1 MSSYQSLQ
9 NVVKIVEEL
18 RNCSS
23 TNGKIYILE
32 KNKNN
37 ELLKKILWYTYNDYQ
52 YGIKKTTIDKMKF
65 NNPKHNE
72 ELIEILFTTY
82 GREEEIENIKKK
94 NNITVDGNRWNN
106 NLWNM
111 FDYLAN
117 ENINNKLIKEVE
129 NLIEY
134 FPNEEVRYLIQM
146 ILLKDLRCNINV
158 KLINKAFKGLINTHD
173 IMLGSKWDGKLTRK
187 KALSLKLDG
196 VRCSFLVSN
205 NNIVPKT
212 RQNKT
217 IEGMNEL
224 NNAIRSICG
233 DNEYFIDGELLAIND
248 NSMDSKEL
256 FKKTSSIINSKGI
269 KKGLTFVIFDMIPLE
284 DYYNK
289 KSTIKFIDRRKSIER
304 QFENKH
310 ELIKIAP
317 LYFITDDI
325 NKVNDKLQ
333 EVVSM
338 GLEGLML
345 NDIDAPYEFKRSK
358 TLMKVK
364 AMSTCDIRCLR
375 IEKGDGKYSDTLGKI
390 VCDYKGFELAV
401 GSGFSDEQR
410 NFYYNNPNEILNKIV
425 EVQYFEETKNDK
437 GGMSLR
443 FPIFLQVRT
452 DKNDESYD

>member
-9 NVVKIVEEL
+9 DIIKIVDEMRNVSSSKGKEHIL
-18 RNCSS
+18 RRE
-23 TNGKIYILE
+23 ID
-32 KNKNN
+32 N
-37 ELLKKILWYTYNDYQ
+37 ELLKKVLFYTYNDNQ
-52 YGIKKTTIDKMKF
+52 YGIKKTTINKMKF
-65 NNPKHNE
+65 DTKEKDKWNGNIWLMFNE
-72 ELIEILFTTY
+72 
-82 GREEEIENIKKK
+82 
-94 NNITVDGNRWNN
+94 
-106 NLWNM
+106 
-111 FDYLAN
+111 LAN
-117 ENINNKLIKEVE
+117 SNINNSLVKDVE
-129 NLIEY
+129 RLIEY
-134 FPNEEVRYLIQM
+134 FPDNKCRDLICK
-146 ILLKDLRCNINV
+146 ILLKDLRIGCNV
-158 KLINKAFKGLINTHD
+158 KSINKVFKGLIVTHD
-173 IMLGSKWDGKLTRK
+173 IMLGSKWDGKLTKK
-187 KALSLKLDG
+187 KATSLKLDG
-196 VRCSFLVSN
+196 VRCSYLVSN
-205 NNIVPKT
+205 DNIIPKT

-217 IEGMNEL
+217 IEGMNDL
-224 NNAIRSICG
+224 NNAIKEICNN
-233 DNEYFIDGELLAIND
+233 NEYFIDGELLAIND
-248 NSMDSKEL
+248 TNMDSKEL
-256 FKKTSSIINSKGI
+256 FKKTSAIINSKGI
-269 KKGLTFVIFDMIPLE
+269 KEGLTFVIFDMIPLE

-289 KSTIKFIDRRKSIER
+289 KSTIKFMDRRKNIEE

-437 GGMSLR
+437 GGTSLR
-443 FPIFLQVRT
+443 FPIFLQVRI

>member
-1 MSSYQSLQ
+1 MSGYQSLQ
-9 NVVKIVEEL
+9 DIIKIVDEMRNVSSSKGKEHIL
-18 RNCSS
+18 RRE
-23 TNGKIYILE
+23 ID
-32 KNKNN
+32 N
-37 ELLKKILWYTYNDYQ
+37 ELLKKVLFYTYNDNQ
-52 YGIKKTTIDKMKF
+52 YGIKKTTINKMKF
-65 NNPKHNE
+65 DTKEKDKWNGNIWLMFNE
-72 ELIEILFTTY
+72 
-82 GREEEIENIKKK
+82 
-94 NNITVDGNRWNN
+94 
-106 NLWNM
+106 
-111 FDYLAN
+111 LAN
-117 ENINNKLIKEVE
+117 SNINNSLVKDVE
-129 NLIEY
+129 RLIEY
-134 FPNEEVRYLIQM
+134 FPDNKCRDLICK
-146 ILLKDLRCNINV
+146 ILLKDLRIGCNV
-158 KLINKAFKGLINTHD
+158 KSINKVFKGLIVTHD
-173 IMLGSKWDGKLTRK
+173 IMLGSKWDGKLTKK
-187 KALSLKLDG
+187 KATSLKLDG
-196 VRCSFLVSN
+196 VRCSYLVSN
-205 NNIVPKT
+205 DNIIPKT

-217 IEGMNEL
+217 IEGMNDL
-224 NNAIRSICG
+224 NNAIKEICNN
-233 DNEYFIDGELLAIND
+233 NEYFIDGELLAIND
-248 NSMDSKEL
+248 TNMDSKEL
-256 FKKTSSIINSKGI
+256 FKKTSAIINSKGI
-269 KKGLTFVIFDMIPLE
+269 KEGLTFIIFDMIPLE

-289 KSTIKFIDRRKSIER
+289 KSTIKFMDRRKNIEE

-390 VCDYKGFELAV
+390 VCDYKGFELGV

-437 GGMSLR
+437 GGTSLR
-443 FPIFLQVRT
+443 FPIFLQVRI

>member
-9 NVVKIVEEL
+9 DIIKIVDEMRNVSSSKGKEHIL
-18 RNCSS
+18 RRE
-23 TNGKIYILE
+23 ID
-32 KNKNN
+32 N
-37 ELLKKILWYTYNDYQ
+37 ELLKKVLFYTYNDNQ
-52 YGIKKTTIDKMKF
+52 YGIKKTTINKMKF
-65 NNPKHNE
+65 DTKEKDKWNGNIWLMFNE
-72 ELIEILFTTY
+72 
-82 GREEEIENIKKK
+82 
-94 NNITVDGNRWNN
+94 
-106 NLWNM
+106 
-111 FDYLAN
+111 LAN
-117 ENINNKLIKEVE
+117 SNINNSLVKDVE
-129 NLIEY
+129 RLIEY
-134 FPNEEVRYLIQM
+134 FPDNKCRDLICK
-146 ILLKDLRCNINV
+146 ILLKDLRIGCNV
-158 KLINKAFKGLINTHD
+158 KSINKVFKGLIVTHD
-173 IMLGSKWDGKLTRK
+173 IMLGSKWDGKLTKK
-187 KALSLKLDG
+187 KATSLKLDG
-196 VRCSFLVSN
+196 VRCSYLVSN
-205 NNIVPKT
+205 DNIIPKT

-217 IEGMNEL
+217 IEGMNDL
-224 NNAIRSICG
+224 NNAIKEICNN
-233 DNEYFIDGELLAIND
+233 NECFIDGELLAIND
-248 NSMDSKEL
+248 TNMDSKEL
-256 FKKTSSIINSKGI
+256 FKKTSAIINSKGI
-269 KKGLTFVIFDMIPLE
+269 KEGLTFVIFDMIPLE

-289 KSTIKFIDRRKSIER
+289 KSTIKFMDRRKNIEE

-437 GGMSLR
+437 GGTSLR
-443 FPIFLQVRT
+443 FPIFLQVRI